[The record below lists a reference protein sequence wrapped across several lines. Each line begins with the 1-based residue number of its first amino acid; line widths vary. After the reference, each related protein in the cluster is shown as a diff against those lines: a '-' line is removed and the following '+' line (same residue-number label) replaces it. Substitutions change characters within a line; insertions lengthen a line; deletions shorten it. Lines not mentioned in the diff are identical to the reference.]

1 MSNWPTHSTTRTEP
15 TMTGRP
21 TKRTRTLQRIQRG
34 RKPSRRRLRRTRPI
48 YPRRRRRNRQRSTK
62 LSLHAKTVEVIN
74 TRQWTVPQKN
84 VSIVVTRERNLN
96 TVNPSVLSV
105 NGRSSG
111 LQNWPDT
118 QPERPHTTPRMQ
130 TLTRNTTLI
139 PKRTMSTDT
148 RLLLLSR
155 YSDR

>member
-21 TKRTRTLQRIQRG
+21 TKRTRTLQHIQRG

-62 LSLHAKTVEVIN
+62 LSLHAKTVEVLN

-84 VSIVVTRERNLN
+84 VSIVVTMERNIN
-96 TVNPSVLSV
+96 TVNPNVLSV
-105 NGRSSG
+105 NGKSTG

-118 QPERPHTTPRMQ
+118 QPGRPHTIPRLQ
-130 TLTRNTTLI
+130 TLTRYITLI
-139 PKRTMSTDT
+139 HTRTVYTDT
-148 RLLLLSR
+148 
-155 YSDR
+155 

>member
-62 LSLHAKTVEVIN
+62 LSLHAKTVEVLN
-74 TRQWTVPQKN
+74 TRQWTVSQKN
-84 VSIVVTRERNLN
+84 VSIVVTMERNIN
-96 TVNPSVLSV
+96 TVNPNVLSV
-105 NGRSSG
+105 NGKTTG
-111 LQNWPDT
+111 LRNWPDT
-118 QPERPHTTPRMQ
+118 QPGRPHRMPRMQ
-130 TLTRNTTLI
+130 TLTRNITLI
-139 PKRTMSTDT
+139 HERTVYTDT
-148 RLLLLSR
+148 
-155 YSDR
+155 